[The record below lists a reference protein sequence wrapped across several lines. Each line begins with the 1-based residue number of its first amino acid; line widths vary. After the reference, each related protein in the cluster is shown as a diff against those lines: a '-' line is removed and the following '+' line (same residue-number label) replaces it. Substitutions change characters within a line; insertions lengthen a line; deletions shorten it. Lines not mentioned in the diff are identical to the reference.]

1 MVTDWLTVYKQGV
14 LGWYNNTSTIMQW
27 NTHPVKGIYLNPW
40 LDPIAC
46 IAIQI
51 IIIALH
57 AMLES
62 VIYIYYL
69 LTIFNLQRV
78 KR

>member
-1 MVTDWLTVYKQGV
+1 
-14 LGWYNNTSTIMQW
+14 MQC
-27 NTHPVKGIYLNPW
+27 NTHPIKGIYLNPW

-57 AMLES
+57 ANLS
-62 VIYIYYL
+62 HLFISITYLLYYIYL
-69 LTIFNLQRV
+69 NN
-78 KR
+78 KE

>member
-1 MVTDWLTVYKQGV
+1 
-14 LGWYNNTSTIMQW
+14 MQW
-27 NTHPVKGIYLNPW
+27 NTHPIKGIYLTPW

-69 LTIFNLQRV
+69 PYLIY
-78 KR
+78 KE